1 MYSIRRFCRMA
12 IATACPLCG
21 LRSRGGDLCP
31 GCLADLVPG
40 MPGAGRCARCALV
53 LDARVLARLPATDLC
68 DECASPLAPARSV
81 ARTLAVID
89 YGYPGD
95 MLITALKER
104 GRIEVAALLGRLIA
118 QAICSP
124 LAGLPS
130 LGAIVPVPAAPA
142 SLRRRGFNPAGE
154 IARAVSSATGVPLRH
169 GWLACVQATASQKT
183 LGRRAR
189 WRAPVGRFTAH
200 AALPGVWVGLVDDVM
215 TTGSTLHHA
224 AGILRAAGVAGV
236 VGLVAA
242 RTPAPL
248 WHNIGHVRRDPGST

>member
-1 MYSIRRFCRMA
+1 MA
-12 IATACPLCG
+12 VTTTCPLCG

-40 MPGAGRCARCALV
+40 VPGAGRCARCALW
-53 LDARVLARLPATDLC
+53 LDASLLARLPATDQC
-68 DECASPLAPARSV
+68 DECVSLRAPERGI

-89 YGYPGD
+89 YAYPGD

-104 GRIEVAALLGRLIA
+104 GRIEVAAMLGRLIA
-118 QAICSP
+118 QAICSA
-124 LAGLPS
+124 LASLPP

-142 SLRRRGFNPAGE
+142 SLRRRGFNPAAE
-154 IARAVSSATGVPLRH
+154 IARAVSSATGVPLRRN
-169 GWLACVQATASQKT
+169 WLTSERATASQKT

-189 WRAPVGRFTAH
+189 WRAPVGSF
-200 AALPGVWVGLVDDVM
+200 AASTVLPEVWVGLVDDVM

-224 AGILRAAGVAGV
+224 ASVLREAGAAGV

-248 WHNIGHVRRDPGST
+248 WHNIGHVRRDSGST

>member
-1 MYSIRRFCRMA
+1 M
-12 IATACPLCG
+12 ATACPLCG
-21 LRSRGGDLCP
+21 LRFRGGDLCP
-31 GCLADLVPG
+31 GCLADLIPG
-40 MPGAGRCARCALV
+40 EPGAGRCTRCAMT
-53 LDARVLARLPATDLC
+53 LDAGLSQHAPLISARGLRAGGLC
-68 DECASPLAPARSV
+68 DGCASTHAPARSV

-89 YGYPGD
+89 YAYPGD

-124 LAGLPS
+124 LAGLPP
-130 LGAIVPVPAAPA
+130 LGAIVPVPAASA

-154 IARAVSSATGVPLRH
+154 IARAVASGTGVPLQR
-169 GWLACVQATASQKT
+169 GWLACVRTTASQKT

-189 WRAPVGRFTAH
+189 WRAPVGSFEALPV
-200 AALPGVWVGLVDDVM
+200 LPGVWVGLVDDVM

-224 AGILRAAGVAGV
+224 ALALRSAGVAGV

-248 WHNIGHVRRDPGST
+248 WHNIGHVRRDPGSA